1 MQFQLQVVQVE
12 FTGGISDFTTCNN
25 QSDCSISFNYSIN
38 KIKKPQVKCISHYF
52 GAQEKLNKYL

>member
-1 MQFQLQVVQVE
+1 MAPTETVGKFRVNR
-12 FTGGISDFTTCNN
+12 GISDFTTYNN

-38 KIKKPQVKCISHYF
+38 KIKKPQVKGISHYF